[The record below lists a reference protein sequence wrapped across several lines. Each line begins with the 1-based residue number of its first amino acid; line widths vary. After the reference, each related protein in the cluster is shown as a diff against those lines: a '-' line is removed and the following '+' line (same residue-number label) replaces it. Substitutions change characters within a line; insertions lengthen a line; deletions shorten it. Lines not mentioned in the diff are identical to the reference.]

1 MSRPRAER
9 SNRLSPMQF
18 VVGFGVVSML
28 TDMVYEGARSISG
41 PYLATLGAS
50 AALVGLITGAGEAV
64 ALILRMVTGP
74 LSDRIGRHWDQ
85 SMLGYAMTA
94 IAAPLIAVTGAL
106 WSASILIVVERLGK
120 AVRTPARD
128 TMLAQA
134 SAGRRRGHVFAVHEA
149 LDQSGALLGPLLV
162 ATMVAVVGYRAGFA
176 ALAVPG
182 ALALLALLWLRRT
195 VPMPGAYESST
206 VSAAAGAEQ
215 RGRLPAQFWRYAAF
229 TAVAMA
235 GSSTFAVLAFHMHER
250 HVVADA
256 LIPVVYAAAM
266 AAAAVAAIASGRL
279 YDRVGTRALLI
290 ALPLAAVVPTL
301 AFTTST
307 ALVVTGAVIWGAS
320 MGIHEST
327 FRAVVAELVPPS
339 RRGTGFGV
347 FAAVYGVAWLGGSV
361 LIGALYER
369 SVPAVV
375 GYTVLTQVIAGVML
389 PAMAGRPRFGETL
402 PLG

>member
-1 MSRPRAER
+1 MH
-9 SNRLSPMQF
+9 F

-28 TDMVYEGARSISG
+28 TDMVYEGARSITG

-50 AALVGLITGAGEAV
+50 AALVGLITGVGEAV
-64 ALILRMVTGP
+64 ALILRMLTGP
-74 LSDRIGRHWDQ
+74 LSDRLGRHWDQ

-94 IAAPLIAVTGAL
+94 IAAPLIAITGAL
-106 WSASILIVVERLGK
+106 WSASTLVVLERFGK

-134 SAGRRRGHVFAVHEA
+134 SAGRRRGRVFAVHEA

-162 ATMVAVVGYRAGFA
+162 AAMVAVIGYRAGFA

-182 ALALLALLWLRRT
+182 ALAVLALMWLRRA
-195 VPMPGAYESST
+195 VPFPAAYE
-206 VSAAAGAEQ
+206 GAVAS
-215 RGRLPAQFWRYAAF
+215 GRTPAVPGGPLPPQFWRYAAF

-266 AAAAVAAIASGRL
+266 GAAAVAALASGRL
-279 YDRVGTRALLI
+279 YDRVGMRALLV
-290 ALPLAAVVPTL
+290 ALPAAAVVPVL
-301 AFTTST
+301 AFTTSA
-307 ALVVTGAVIWGAS
+307 ALVVVGAVVWGAS

-327 FRAVVAELVPPS
+327 FRAVVAELVPAS

-347 FAAVYGVAWLGGSV
+347 FAAVYGIAWLAGSV
-361 LIGALYER
+361 VIGALYER
-369 SVPAVV
+369 SVPAVI
-375 GYTVLTQVIAGVML
+375 GYTVGTQVVAGAML
-389 PAMAGRPRFGETL
+389 LAITARTRFVENL
-402 PLG
+402 PQG

>member
-1 MSRPRAER
+1 
-9 SNRLSPMQF
+9 MQF

-28 TDMVYEGARSISG
+28 TDMVYEGARSITG

-50 AALVGLITGAGEAV
+50 AALVGLITGLGEAV
-64 ALILRMVTGP
+64 ALILRMLTGP

-94 IAAPLIAVTGAL
+94 VAAPLIAVTGAL
-106 WSASILIVVERLGK
+106 WSASTLVVVERFGK

-128 TMLAQA
+128 TMLAQV
-134 SAGRRRGHVFAVHEA
+134 SAGRRRGRVFAVHEA

-162 ATMVAVVGYRAGFA
+162 AVMVAAVGYRAGFA
-176 ALAVPG
+176 VLAVPG
-182 ALALLALLWLRRT
+182 AFALLALLWLRRA
-195 VPMPGAYESST
+195 VPTPGTYETST
-206 VSAAAGAEQ
+206 VSVAPSAVRGAG
-215 RGRLPAQFWRYAAF
+215 LPAQFWRYAVF

-235 GSSTFAVLAFHMHER
+235 GSSTFAVLAFHMHAR

-266 AAAAVAAIASGRL
+266 AAAAVAALASGRL
-279 YDRVGTRALLI
+279 YDRVGMRALLV
-290 ALPLAAVVPTL
+290 ALPLAAVVPAL
-301 AFTTST
+301 VFTTS
-307 ALVVTGAVIWGAS
+307 AVLVVAGAVVWGAS

-327 FRAVVAELVPPS
+327 FRAVVADLVPTT

-347 FAAVYGVAWLGGSV
+347 FAAVYGIAWLGGSV

-369 SVPAVV
+369 SVPAVIV
-375 GYTVLTQVIAGVML
+375 YTVATQVVAAVMVL
-389 PAMAGRPRFGETL
+389 AITRRARFDATL
-402 PLG
+402 PSG